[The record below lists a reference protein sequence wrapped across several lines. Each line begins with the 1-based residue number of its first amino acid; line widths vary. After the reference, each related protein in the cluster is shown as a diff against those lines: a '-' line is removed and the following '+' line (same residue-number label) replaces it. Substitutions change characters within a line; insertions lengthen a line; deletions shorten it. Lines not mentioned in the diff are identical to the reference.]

1 MVKVAQSQRWRE
13 EVELLKEEMRQTLEF
28 FKWKSSLWSSKASL
42 KSEQSMTSALREG
55 LSAYAFRQANI
66 FISLHDHF
74 LSLWQGFKVLNNSLD
89 QLVPVSVEFEEAM
102 QGVDSGDV
110 G

>member
-1 MVKVAQSQRWRE
+1 MQR
-13 EVELLKEEMRQTLEF
+13 TLEF

-42 KSEQSMTSALREG
+42 KSEQSMTSTLREG
-55 LSAYAFRQANI
+55 LSTYAFRQANV

-74 LSLWQGFKVLNNSLD
+74 LSLWQGFKVLNNSLN
-89 QLVPVSVEFEEAM
+89 QPVPVSAEFEEAM
-102 QGVDSGDV
+102 QGIDGGDV